1 MSEYA
6 EQWQEG
12 IRQAV
17 TEHAKAKAERV
28 YLEHFRKSKKAILMA
43 EAAESDPEKYKS
55 AASQEAYAYRHP
67 DYLEL
72 LEGLKQATETE
83 EYRRWQLKIR
93 EMRFEEW
100 RTEQANQ
107 RREMGRYGT

>member
-6 EQWQEG
+6 EQWQDG

-17 TEHAKAKAERV
+17 TEHAKAKADRV

-43 EAAESDPEKYKS
+43 EAAESDPKKYKTS
-55 AASQEAYAYRHP
+55 ASQEAYAYRHP

-72 LEGLKQATETE
+72 LDGLRQATETE

-93 EMRFEEW
+93 EMRFSEW
-100 RTEQANQ
+100 QTKQANE
-107 RREMGRYGT
+107 RAEKTRYGA